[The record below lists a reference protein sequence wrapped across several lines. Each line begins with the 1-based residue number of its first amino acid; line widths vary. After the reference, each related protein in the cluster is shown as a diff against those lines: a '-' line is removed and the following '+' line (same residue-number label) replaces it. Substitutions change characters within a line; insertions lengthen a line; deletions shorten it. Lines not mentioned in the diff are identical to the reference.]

1 MAGAA
6 FVNLLMYYS
15 PHVLDHLQMETRLA
29 SERADKEREIS
40 IREEKLSKLK
50 KQIAEALKGNSW

>member
-1 MAGAA
+1 M
-6 FVNLLMYYS
+6 LLCFETIDVLILR
-15 PHVLDHLQMETRLA
+15 VLDGVQMETRLA

-50 KQIAEALKGNSW
+50 KQMAEALKGNSW